1 MLGHVADDE
10 RVAQVRLVRPIFQ
23 HRFPVSDAREG
34 IWRQGLALAEL
45 LKYAMKHRLD
55 SIEDVILRDEAH
67 FEIKLV
73 EFARRTIGTGVF
85 VTKARRDLEIAIEAR
100 NHKEIGRASG
110 RERVCQYVKIS
121 VDAVSLQKNNNT
133 IPIRHKQRK

>member
-1 MLGHVADDE
+1 MLGHIADDE

-34 IWRQGLALAEL
+34 IWRHGLTLAEL

-55 SIEDVILRDEAH
+55 SIKNIILRDEAH

-85 VTKARRDLEIAIEAR
+85 VTKARRSEEHTSELQSLMR
-100 NHKEIGRASG
+100 NS
-110 RERVCQYVKIS
+110 Y
-121 VDAVSLQKNNNT
+121 AVFCLKKKKKNTTRQDNEDKRN
-133 IPIRHKQRK
+133 KRKHSNRTTH

>member
-34 IWRQGLALAEL
+34 IWRHGLALAEL

-85 VTKARRDLEIAIEAR
+85 VTKARRDLEIAIEASK
-100 NHKEIGRASG
+100 HKELHEHLRRLRPRGEFPRTPAAGHHIDPRSDGR
-110 RERVCQYVKIS
+110 RV
-121 VDAVSLQKNNNT
+121 
-133 IPIRHKQRK
+133 

>member
-34 IWRQGLALAEL
+34 IWRHGLALAEL

-85 VTKARRDLEIAIEAR
+85 VTKARRALEIAIELR
-100 NHKEIGRASG
+100 NQIGRAT
-110 RERVCQYVKIS
+110 RRARVCEYV
-121 VDAVSLQKNNNT
+121 
-133 IPIRHKQRK
+133 

>member
-34 IWRQGLALAEL
+34 IWRHGLALAEL

-55 SIEDVILRDEAH
+55 SIEDDILRDEAH

-73 EFARRTIGTGVF
+73 EFARRKIGTGVF
-85 VTKARRDLEIAIEAR
+85 VTKARSDMEIEIE
-100 NHKEIGRASG
+100 
-110 RERVCQYVKIS
+110 
-121 VDAVSLQKNNNT
+121 NT
-133 IPIRHKQRK
+133 EEKRLNYSHYSENRI

>member
-34 IWRQGLALAEL
+34 IWRHGLALAEL

-73 EFARRTIGTGVF
+73 ELARRTVGTGDF
-85 VTKARRDLEIAIEAR
+85 VTQERRDQERALED
-100 NHKEIGRASG
+100 H
-110 RERVCQYVKIS
+110 
-121 VDAVSLQKNNNT
+121 NN
-133 IPIRHKQRK
+133 KDQ